1 MLFFSV
7 FPPCNDFKLPL
18 AGHWKQWFACSFWLE
33 FSKGQKA
40 LLLPHEVPISLLF
53 PIPLSSPSCKW
64 AALSWYSSILLQPMP
79 FFSIFQHRSGSHP
92 ESNSWTLPKAPNL
105 GKATSS
111 FSLSTSKRE
120 LESGT
125 SEISKAIC
133 KLSHPTQA
141 AKGNSGLSEGKKNEV
156 PQSILPSFLTLT
168 HLGGWRGR
176 QSGIFAIELEDP
188 MITAQLNPEGSHAIP
203 CYWLSLE
210 HLRVFSV
217 QNSKSSKS
225 KLKTR
230 FDPEPIIISG

>member
-1 MLFFSV
+1 MGPLRSARPSV
-7 FPPCNDFKLPL
+7 SSLIQP
-18 AGHWKQWFACSFWLE
+18 KQL
-33 FSKGQKA
+33 K
-40 LLLPHEVPISLLF
+40 
-53 PIPLSSPSCKW
+53 
-64 AALSWYSSILLQPMP
+64 
-79 FFSIFQHRSGSHP
+79 
-92 ESNSWTLPKAPNL
+92 
-105 GKATSS
+105 
-111 FSLSTSKRE
+111 
-120 LESGT
+120 
-125 SEISKAIC
+125 EI
-133 KLSHPTQA
+133 Q
-141 AKGNSGLSEGKKNEV
+141 GYQRGKKNEV

-168 HLGGWRGR
+168 HLLGGWRGR